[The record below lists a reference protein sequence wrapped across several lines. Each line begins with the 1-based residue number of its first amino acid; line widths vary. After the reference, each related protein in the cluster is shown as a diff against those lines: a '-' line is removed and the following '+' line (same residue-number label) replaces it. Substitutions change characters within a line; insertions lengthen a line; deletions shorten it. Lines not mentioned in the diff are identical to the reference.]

1 MKEFLSQIN
10 INSNIAIFSTTII
23 AKYLFQLIKQKRPD
37 IQVECFIDSYKEGSF
52 ENIKILSPQDAIKAG
67 NISYYVIASYSNAEL
82 LENILKSLKA
92 KNIIKLSAEDIEE
105 IDNQIAQ
112 ATKSIFERY
121 PAGHYYSAVP
131 SQNDLNEFL
140 KNKND
145 NLLEFGGIN
154 VNISKQLE
162 NLAYIEKTFN
172 EINFTEEKNSKDLYF
187 LNNIWFHPYDAY
199 TLAAIILK
207 NKPEKIIE
215 IGSGFSTGVMLD
227 INRKFCNNNI
237 KITCIEP
244 NPQRLKDV
252 LGGELE
258 RVSFYEKRLQEVDCE
273 IFKELKENDILFVD
287 SSHVA
292 KMNSDV
298 LKIFFEILPNLNNG
312 VIIHFHDIFN
322 NFSYPKEWI
331 IQKRCWNETFL
342 LRAFLQYNNAFVIEY
357 FCDFMR
363 AYIEQNR
370 FQTKIPINKG
380 SGSIYLRKIS

>member
-23 AKYLFQLIKQKRPD
+23 AKYLFQLIKKKRPD

-298 LKIFFEILPNLNNG
+298 LKIFFEILPELNKG

-331 IQKRCWNETFL
+331 HQKRCWNETFL
-342 LRAFLQYNNAFVIEY
+342 LRAFLQYNSDFAIEY

-363 AYIEQNR
+363 AYIENNQIT
-370 FQTKIPINKG
+370 TKLPINKG

>member
-342 LRAFLQYNNAFVIEY
+342 LRAFLQYNSDFAIEY

-363 AYIEQNR
+363 AYIENNQIT
-370 FQTKIPINKG
+370 TKLPINKG

>member
-140 KNKND
+140 KNKDD

-342 LRAFLQYNNAFVIEY
+342 LRAFLQYNSDFAIEY

-363 AYIEQNR
+363 AYIENNQIT
-370 FQTKIPINKG
+370 TKLPINKG

>member
-121 PAGHYYSAVP
+121 PAGHYYSAIP
-131 SQNDLNEFL
+131 SRKDFNEFL
-140 KNKND
+140 ENKND
-145 NLLEFGGIN
+145 NQLKFAGIN
-154 VNISKQLE
+154 INIEKQIE
-162 NLAYIEKTFN
+162 NLNYFEKIYDEISFPIEK
-172 EINFTEEKNSKDLYF
+172 SPKDLFF

-199 TLAAIILK
+199 ILASIMIK
-207 NKPEKIIE
+207 NKPQRIIE
-215 IGSGFSTGVMLD
+215 VGSGFSTSVMLD
-227 INRKFCNNNI
+227 INKKFFNNSI
-237 KITCIEP
+237 DITCIEP
-244 NPQRLKDV
+244 NPKRLKKV
-252 LGGELE
+252 LGSNLE
-258 RVSFYEKRLQEVDCE
+258 NVSFYEQRLQE
-273 IFKELKENDILFVD
+273 IALNLFKALNDNDILFID
-287 SSHVA
+287 SSHVV

-298 LKIFFEILPNLNNG
+298 LKIFFLILP
-312 VIIHFHDIFN
+312 
-322 NFSYPKEWI
+322 
-331 IQKRCWNETFL
+331 
-342 LRAFLQYNNAFVIEY
+342 
-357 FCDFMR
+357 
-363 AYIEQNR
+363 
-370 FQTKIPINKG
+370 
-380 SGSIYLRKIS
+380 

>member
-298 LKIFFEILPNLNNG
+298 LKIFFEILPELNKG

-331 IQKRCWNETFL
+331 HQKRCWNETFL
-342 LRAFLQYNNAFVIEY
+342 LRAFLQYNSDFAIEY

-363 AYIEQNR
+363 AYIENNQIT
-370 FQTKIPINKG
+370 TKLPINKG